1 MKGLIN
7 DAAKEYQFQEIQKR
21 VEPQAFSGKRETLY
35 QSFRKEEQ
43 RIVRA
48 RRKKAAKAN
57 PAKTRKGKTGRW
69 MKATA
74 VKVVRKNGRLTV
86 MVKR

>member
-1 MKGLIN
+1 MTI
-7 DAAKEYQFQEIQKR
+7 KR
-21 VEPQAFSGKRETLY
+21 PKKWSGKHVATKKRNKPGGWRGPSGSDRYT
-35 QSFRKEEQ
+35 RAAAA
-43 RIVRA
+43 RA
-48 RRKKAAKAN
+48 RLAAWKKKKGISN

-69 MKATA
+69 MKAKA